1 MPVTP
6 DEFRAAL
13 GAYATGV
20 TVVTAIGPNGPSGA
34 TANAV
39 TSLSLDPPM
48 MLACLDRGS
57 RTLTSVRAQGR
68 FGVNALA
75 AGQEELARRFAGKNA
90 EPDKWEGVEWSE
102 SEDLPRLARRSDVG
116 GVRAAGPDRRR
127 RPSDPH
133 RQRARGRLAEGQ
145 PLLFHRGAYRD
156 LLAESWPPGR
166 TRERTFDG
174 TTLGGRTS
182 TDRASTRATTPGRR
196 TPAVWPLTA
205 PTQQGATGRTQ
216 DRAGEP
222 GRGGRDREFQHRR
235 SRPREAEADEARSQK
250 LRDGDFLSFS

>member
-1 MPVTP
+1 MPGDGVSS
-6 DEFRAAL
+6 DEFRTAL

-75 AGQEELARRFAGKNA
+75 AGQEAVARRFSGKEPEA
-90 EPDKWEGVEWSE
+90 EKWESVEWSE
-102 SEDLPRLARRSDVG
+102 SDGLPRLAG
-116 GVRAAGPDRRR
+116 GLMWVACELRDLIDGGDHLILTGNVLAAESGE
-127 RPSDPH
+127 
-133 RQRARGRLAEGQ
+133 GR

-156 LLAESWPPGR
+156 LLAES
-166 TRERTFDG
+166 
-174 TTLGGRTS
+174 
-182 TDRASTRATTPGRR
+182 
-196 TPAVWPLTA
+196 
-205 PTQQGATGRTQ
+205 
-216 DRAGEP
+216 
-222 GRGGRDREFQHRR
+222 
-235 SRPREAEADEARSQK
+235 
-250 LRDGDFLSFS
+250 